1 MPKGGKRRIR
11 MNRAVGLFNK
21 ADEFNADPQ
30 QYDSL
35 VGAGY
40 AEAVSEP
47 DPGASIARD
56 TSEHARTHEGQA
68 HFTMDMLVG
77 GDDGDPVRGEPD
89 NDEDRAA

>member
-21 ADEFNADPQ
+21 ADEFNASEDEYQ
-30 QYDSL
+30 SL

-40 AEAVSEP
+40 ADAVSEP

-56 TSEHARTHEGQA
+56 VSEGQA
-68 HFTMDMLVG
+68 HLTVDMLAG
-77 GDDGDPVRGEPD
+77 GDDGTQVRGEPD
-89 NDEDRAA
+89 NDEDRAT